1 MKNIGIDKKYTI
13 REVEAKWKIAGGK
26 MENKKLI

>member
-13 REVEAKWKIAGGK
+13 REDEAKWKNAKQETYI
-26 MENKKLI
+26 I